1 MSGRVGSITTDI
13 VSDGLV
19 FHVDAANRASYPKT
33 GTTVFDTKNLSHSGS
48 FNNDVAFNSSPSNFE
63 FGLDGVDDYI
73 EFNNTSTINE
83 PLTISFWYYTD
94 NGSQVGQLLSRGAAD
109 YEVYQHTN
117 GNALWTYIGGKYPL
131 GTKISVVTN
140 SWTNVTFTI
149 VGDVQYSYQN
159 GILDKTNTLNGTP
172 SFSNNH
178 TFTIGRRTQTSAQ
191 YWDGS
196 IASIQLYNRPL
207 SATEV
212 LHNYTAL
219 KSRFGL

>member
-13 VSDGLV
+13 ISDGLV
-19 FHVDAANRASYPKT
+19 FNMDAANRASYPKT
-33 GTTVFDTKNLSHSGS
+33 GTIVFDTITPTHYGS
-48 FNNDVAFNSSPSNFE
+48 FNNDVAFNSSPPNFE

-94 NGSQVGQLLSRGAAD
+94 DGTQIGQLLSRGAND
-109 YEVYQHTN
+109 YEVYQHTS

-140 SWTNVTFTI
+140 SWTNVTFTV

-172 SFSNNH
+172 SFANGQP
-178 TFTIGRRTQTSAQ
+178 FTIGRRSQTSAQ

-207 SATEV
+207 SSNEV
-212 LHNYTAL
+212 LHNYNAL
-219 KSRFGL
+219 KGRFGL

>member
-1 MSGRVGSITTDI
+1 MKFGSITTGI
-13 VSDGLV
+13 IADGLV
-19 FHVDAANRASYPKT
+19 FNMDAANRASYPKT

-48 FNNDVAFNSSPSNFE
+48 LENDTTFNSNPPNFE

-94 NGSQVGQLLSRGAAD
+94 DGTQIGQLLSRGSND
-109 YEVYQHTN
+109 YEVYQHTS

-172 SFSNNH
+172 SFANGQP
-178 TFTIGRRTQTSAQ
+178 FTIGRRSQTSAQ

-196 IASIQLYNRPL
+196 IASVQLYNSPL
-207 SATEV
+207 LANEV
-212 LHNYTAL
+212 LHNYNAL
-219 KSRFGL
+219 KSRFE